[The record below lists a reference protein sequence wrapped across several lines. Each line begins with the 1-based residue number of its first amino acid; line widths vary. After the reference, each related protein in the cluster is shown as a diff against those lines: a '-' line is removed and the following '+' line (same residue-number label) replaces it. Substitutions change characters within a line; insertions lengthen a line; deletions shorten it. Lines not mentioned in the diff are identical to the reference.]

1 MNAITTQ
8 ENNLPKEQETKT
20 GVPED
25 VRSSDVLLH
34 LVTFDLLGEEFGV
47 PILDVREIIQM
58 LNITP
63 VPNAPSFVEGVINLR
78 GQIIP
83 IVDLRKRFNLATKE
97 ITNENRIVVI
107 EVNNN
112 TLGLIVDGDS
122 EVLRI
127 PEDLVKPAPALIAGG
142 IGSEFIKGI
151 AYYKER
157 MLILIDLYKVF
168 SEHEMNALETAT
180 PDA

>member
-1 MNAITTQ
+1 MNEIATQ
-8 ENNLPKEQETKT
+8 NSLSPKTQDGK
-20 GVPED
+20 GLDD
-25 VRSSDVLLH
+25 VRASDVLLH

-58 LNITP
+58 SDITP
-63 VPNAPSFVEGVINLR
+63 VPNAPEFVEGVINLR

-83 IVDLRKRFNLATKE
+83 VVDLRKRFNLEAAESTEK
-97 ITNENRIVVI
+97 TRIVVV

-127 PEDLVKPAPALIAGG
+127 PSDLVKPAPALIAGG
-142 IGSEFIKGI
+142 IGAEYIKGI
-151 AYYKER
+151 AHYKER
-157 MLILIDLYKVF
+157 MIILVDLYKVF
-168 SEHEMNALETAT
+168 SREEIDEIEEVAQ
-180 PDA
+180 